1 MLIIYYGTD
10 IYLTNHC
17 VNISYA
23 KSTLLNILL
32 LSTSPI
38 FVYTHNGK
46 Q

>member
-1 MLIIYYGTD
+1 MATGSYV
-10 IYLTNHC
+10 TNQY